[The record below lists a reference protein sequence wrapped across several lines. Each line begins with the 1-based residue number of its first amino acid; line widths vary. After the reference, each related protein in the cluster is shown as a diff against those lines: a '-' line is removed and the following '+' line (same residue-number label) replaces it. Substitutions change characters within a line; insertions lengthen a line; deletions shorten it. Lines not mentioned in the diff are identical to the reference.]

1 MPRIRLHFT
10 ADDLTRTRIAPEP
23 HPAWEL
29 VLSLHKMRAARPQ
42 ARYAPWRE
50 CSLPLLNHP
59 AHRRHVALLSTLV
72 PPRGNFPDF
81 LTPASG
87 EGGFAAVLED
97 VLSTP
102 KQRLRQDM
110 TVLPRANGRPA
121 AADELADGTAA
132 GVRCLGEALSWYHDA
147 VLKPHW
153 SAVRRSVGFDR
164 GTRVH
169 DVSEGGVE
177 RLLSRLP
184 TLVRWESPVLEFP
197 YPVERDIELDG
208 RGLSLIP
215 SYFCAANPVTFIDPS
230 LPPVLVYPAEELCVP
245 TEGLASLVALLG
257 DTRAR
262 VLRAVCVPRS
272 TTSVAEHVRTSAA
285 SASKHAAV
293 LREAGLLT
301 STRTG
306 HAVLHMVTPLG
317 LSLLDFVGGA
327 C

>member
-10 ADDLTRTRIAPEP
+10 ADDLARTRIAPEP
-23 HPAWEL
+23 HPTWEL
-29 VLSLHKMRAARPQ
+29 TLSLHKMRSARPYPRF
-42 ARYAPWRE
+42 AGWRE
-50 CSLPLLNHP
+50 FSLPVLNEP
-59 AHRRHVALLSTLV
+59 AHRRHVELLTALV

-81 LTPASG
+81 LTPARG
-87 EGGFAAVLED
+87 EGGFAAVLDD

-102 KQRLRQDM
+102 KQRLRAEM
-110 TVLPRANGRPA
+110 TQVPRCPGRRP

-132 GVRCLGEALSWYHDA
+132 GVRRLGEALSWYHNA
-147 VLKPHW
+147 VVQPHW
-153 SAVRRSVGFDR
+153 SAVRRSFGADR

-177 RLLSRLP
+177 RLLTRLP
-184 TLVRWESPVLEFP
+184 TCVRWQEGVLEFP
-197 YPVERDIELDG
+197 YPVERDLRLGG

-215 SYFCAANPVTFIDPS
+215 SYFCAANPVTLIDPE
-230 LPPVLVYPAEELCVP
+230 LPPVLVYPADDPQTAGV
-245 TEGLASLVALLG
+245 GLGALAALLG

-262 VLRAVCVPRS
+262 VLRAVRVPRS
-272 TTSVAEHVRTSAA
+272 TTSVAEHVHTSAA

-306 HAVLHMVTPLG
+306 HAVLHTVTPLG
-317 LSLLDFVGGA
+317 QSLLDFIGGG
-327 C
+327 